1 MTQFP
6 QGFRFDLADALSGDA
21 KRTPYLFESAFA
33 AIFHAKAHLDDP
45 FLSGLSVFSNDAVCS
60 SRLRLMAASEDDAT
74 ALSSVCGRKYVDV
87 GDEHHV
93 KDT

>member
-1 MTQFP
+1 MRSRVTPNELPTSSRVRSQP
-6 QGFRFDLADALSGDA
+6 SSMPKRILMILSS
-21 KRTPYLFESAFA
+21 R
-33 AIFHAKAHLDDP
+33 
-45 FLSGLSVFSNDAVCS
+45 GLSVFSNDAVCS